1 MSYRVIAGEPVE
13 GENSTKCV
21 NELTRV
27 SSVGRTDTEA
37 RLRKLAIAQTRGRRG
52 EGGGQL

>member
-37 RLRKLAIAQTRGRRG
+37 RLRKLAIAQARGRRG
-52 EGGGQL
+52 EGVRQL